1 MVYSLPEDRMPE
13 AEVSLRLAFHLLA
26 IPGSQGSAEVAIDG
40 AQIRV
45 HGSEVFPIAAFLL
58 DMGWKQVEQ
67 LGKNPWQGWYERH
80 GQRLWIHSRSGVG
93 DVVAHVG
100 NKRVRAECKGGPLIS
115 IPGSRE
121 YPKLRGAL
129 GQVVTVEE
137 VEANDVLA
145 VAVPH
150 TPRFQRLADKWRV
163 APLVVRSGI
172 QIVLVGRD
180 GRVEGLEMA

>member
-1 MVYSLPEDRMPE
+1 MAYKLPEDRMPE

-26 IPGSQGSAEVAIDG
+26 MPDSQGTAEVAIDG

-45 HGSEVFPIAAFLL
+45 HGSQVFPIATFLL

-67 LGKNPWQGWYERH
+67 QGKNPWQGSYERK
-80 GQRLWIHSRSGVG
+80 GQRLWIHSCSGVG
-93 DVVAHVG
+93 DVVVQVG
-100 NKRVRAECKGGPLIS
+100 TKRYRAECKGGPLIKRR
-115 IPGSRE
+115 GSQE

-129 GQVVTVEE
+129 GQVLTVEE
-137 VEANDVLA
+137 KEPNDVLA

-150 TPRFQRLADKWRV
+150 TPRFQRLAEKWRR
-163 APLVVRSGI
+163 APLIICSGI

-180 GRVEGLEMA
+180 GKVEGLDPD